1 MKKTLATLLIV
12 LFTFMI
18 IAVSSQAAKTP
29 PRQGD
34 VAGAIGELIG
44 MMVWFAGLFFS
55 TRWNLKLY
63 GHTYKLGRQTWA
75 ALLFWYSV
83 FAAFI
88 GLMMPLEERNKF
100 GLTFGGFMLV
110 LWVGVAY
117 SCRRWQKR
125 LLGAEQAQQSAVPQ
139 SLPA

>member
-1 MKKTLATLLIV
+1 VKKTFATILII

-18 IAVSSQAAKTP
+18 IAVSSQAGKAP

-44 MMVWFAGLFFS
+44 MMLWFVGLFYS

-88 GLMMPLEERNKF
+88 GLMMPLVERNKF

-117 SCRRWQKR
+117 VCRRWQKR
-125 LLGAEQAQQSAVPQ
+125 LLGAERVQHSAAPQSA
-139 SLPA
+139 PA